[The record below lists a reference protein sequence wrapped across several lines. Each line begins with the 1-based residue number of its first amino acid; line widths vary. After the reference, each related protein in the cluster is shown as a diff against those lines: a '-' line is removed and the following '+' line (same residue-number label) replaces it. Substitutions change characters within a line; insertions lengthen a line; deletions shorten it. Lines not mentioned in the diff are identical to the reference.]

1 MSRRKQLQDFLAG
14 VPLDV
19 PSGIVG
25 WRDLSDEYSQR
36 LPALKI
42 DTAVDAG

>member
-1 MSRRKQLQDFLAG
+1 MARREQLQDFLVG

-25 WRDLSDEYSQR
+25 WRDLSDEYSQP
-36 LPALKI
+36 LPLSR
-42 DTAVDAG
+42 VDAVAE